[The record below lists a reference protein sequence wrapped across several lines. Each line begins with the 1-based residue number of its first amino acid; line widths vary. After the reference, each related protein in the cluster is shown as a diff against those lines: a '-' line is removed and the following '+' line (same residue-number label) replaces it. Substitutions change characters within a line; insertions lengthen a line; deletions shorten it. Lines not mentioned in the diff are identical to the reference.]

1 MILKR
6 QFFLKY
12 QITPTIYQVITA
24 IEGKEFQF
32 LKCKYVFKTPKQVT
46 DVATGFQEPLFWPAI
61 HVSDTK
67 KKKKI
72 STQYGSTLRRLFFF
86 LNKSCC

>member
-12 QITPTIYQVITA
+12 QTTPTIYQVMTV
-24 IEGKEFQF
+24 IEAKEFQF

-46 DVATGFQEPLFWPAI
+46 DVAMSFYSLCFDLQSIQRYKESPHNMFQLLEGKL
-61 HVSDTK
+61 
-67 KKKKI
+67 
-72 STQYGSTLRRLFFF
+72 L
-86 LNKSCC
+86 

>member
-12 QITPTIYQVITA
+12 QITPTTYQVIIM
-24 IEGKEFQF
+24 IEAKEFPF

-46 DVATGFQEPLFWPAI
+46 DVAIGF
-61 HVSDTK
+61 
-67 KKKKI
+67 
-72 STQYGSTLRRLFFF
+72 
-86 LNKSCC
+86 